1 MENINFLRELEKL
14 SLERVKVTKRKVEKL
29 IEIIAVVEDE
39 KLKRNLKEVNE
50 TSLKVFEKLKNETI
64 EIRMDML
71 ESVNEC
77 LKQSYE
83 SLRVYE
89 RLSKK
94 IVIQDK
100 YNPIKT
106 WEITKLKGGYYL
118 KQFISGKQFGS
129 GIRTTKKWLENTL
142 EIKIS

>member
-14 SLERVKVTKRKVEKL
+14 SLERVEVTKRKVEKL

-50 TSLKVFEKLKNETI
+50 TSLKVFEKLKNETV

-89 RLSKK
+89 RLSNNN
-94 IVIQDK
+94 I
-100 YNPIKT
+100 
-106 WEITKLKGGYYL
+106 GG
-118 KQFISGKQFGS
+118 SHGRND
-129 GIRTTKKWLENTL
+129 IRNN
-142 EIKIS
+142 